1 MKRKLFKKV
10 LLTLTMLF
18 GLSGVAN
25 AQVNPKVEA
34 QVKEQSAKEL
44 KLIKDYLKLEDTG
57 LEKLEEIL
65 VYKNFYLLENNLN
78 AGRTI
83 WTLRHDYLN
92 RVGDFFLRT
101 GRKDLYEKFLSNE
114 LLLEQLNLNVLNKV
128 ENDK

>member
-1 MKRKLFKKV
+1 MKRKLFTKV

-25 AQVNPKVEA
+25 AQVDPKVEA

-65 VYKNFYLLENNLN
+65 VYKNFYLLENDLKE
-78 AGRTI
+78 GRTI
-83 WTLRHDYLN
+83 WTLRYDYLN
-92 RVGDFFLRT
+92 KVGDYFFRK
-101 GRKDLYEKFLSNE
+101 GRKDLYEKFLLNE

>member
-10 LLTLTMLF
+10 LLTLTVLF

-25 AQVNPKVEA
+25 AQVDPKVEA

-65 VYKNFYLLENNLN
+65 VYKNFYLLENDLKE
-78 AGRTI
+78 GRTI
-83 WTLRHDYLN
+83 WTLRYDYLN
-92 RVGDFFLRT
+92 KVGDYFFRK
-101 GRKDLYEKFLSNE
+101 GRKDLYEKFLLNE

>member
-1 MKRKLFKKV
+1 MKRKLFTKV

-25 AQVNPKVEA
+25 AQVDPKVEA

-65 VYKNFYLLENNLN
+65 VDKNFYLLENDLKE
-78 AGRTI
+78 GRTI
-83 WTLRHDYLN
+83 WTLRYDYLS
-92 RVGDFFLRT
+92 RVGDYFLRKD
-101 GRKDLYEKFLSNE
+101 RKDLYDIFLSNE
-114 LLLEQLNLNVLNKV
+114 ELLEQLHLNVLNKI
-128 ENDK
+128 ENEK

>member
-18 GLSGVAN
+18 GLSGVVN
-25 AQVNPKVEA
+25 AQVDPKVEA

-65 VYKNFYLLENNLN
+65 VDKNWFLQYNELDK
-78 AGRTI
+78 GRNKYVVRNT
-83 WTLRHDYLN
+83 
-92 RVGDFFLRT
+92 FLR
-101 GRKDLYEKFLSNE
+101 YVEKFFKQNLGQDKFTLLIGNKE
-114 LLLEQLNLNVLNKV
+114 LLDKISLNV
-128 ENDK
+128 EQ

>member
-18 GLSGVAN
+18 GLNGVVN

-65 VYKNFYLLENNLN
+65 VDKNLYLLNHDFNVN
-78 AGRTI
+78 RTRY
-83 WTLRHDYLN
+83 TLKHDHLFGIS
-92 RVGDFFLRT
+92 RFFIDN
-101 GRKDLYEKFLSNE
+101 KMSDKYERLVRNYE
-114 LLLEQLNLNVLNKV
+114 LLKIINLNVV
-128 ENDK
+128 DEN

>member
-10 LLTLTMLF
+10 LLTLTVLF

-25 AQVNPKVEA
+25 AQVDPKVEA

-83 WTLRHDYLN
+83 WTLRYDYLN